1 MNKRDDADAFNKF
14 AGAKKNR
21 VWQEAARLGV
31 SERQIYDWMREKVI
45 PFIRI
50 GQTILF
56 DPAKV
61 DAALAVHERE
71 AIKR

>member
-1 MNKRDDADAFNKF
+1 MNKRADADAFNRF
-14 AGAKKNR
+14 AGVKKNR
-21 VWQEAARLGV
+21 VWQEAARLAV
-31 SERQIYDWMREKVI
+31 SERQIYDWMKEKVI

-61 DAALAVHERE
+61 DAALAVYERE
-71 AIKR
+71 ATKR